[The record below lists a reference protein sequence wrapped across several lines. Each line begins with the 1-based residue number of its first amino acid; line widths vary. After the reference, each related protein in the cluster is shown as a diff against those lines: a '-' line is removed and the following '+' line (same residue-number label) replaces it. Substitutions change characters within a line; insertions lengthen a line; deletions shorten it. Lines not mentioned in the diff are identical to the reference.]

1 MMKRWVGHCRST
13 TPCNLHSNPSALL
26 KGTRK
31 VAVLWLTPPRERAT
45 VIRRNAVGHN
55 AAPLGRVRK
64 TQLLLVQIYSQ
75 KECEKMVGT
84 RLKPTPNNAFKAH
97 VSLHKVDK
105 RPAITGVKNI
115 TQLLACTKEFTPTTS

>member
-31 VAVLWLTPPRERAT
+31 VVVLWLTPPRERVTA
-45 VIRRNAVGHN
+45 IRRNAVEHN

-64 TQLLLVQIYSQ
+64 HSCYSLQIYSQ
-75 KECEKMVGT
+75 KECEKMVGK
-84 RLKPTPNNAFKAH
+84 RLKPTTKQFYRK
-97 VSLHKVDK
+97 
-105 RPAITGVKNI
+105 TGVKLHKGTNVQPE
-115 TQLLACTKEFTPTTS
+115 TGSKG